1 MLAEETDEEDI
12 SLVED
17 AEDLGEPAVVATY
30 RELTDEEKAQI
41 LADAISKDVL
51 QNALTI
57 ASEVGSSNANAA
69 GGPATE
75 SSTTTTTT
83 TTT

>member
-1 MLAEETDEEDI
+1 MTDTFDTLEAPPEVLAEETDEEDI
-12 SLVED
+12 LLVED
-17 AEDLGEPAVVATY
+17 AEDSGEPAVVATY

-57 ASEVGSSNANAA
+57 ASEVGSSN
-69 GGPATE
+69 
-75 SSTTTTTT
+75 SKD
-83 TTT
+83 